1 MEIKQVDKSG
11 LTEIK
16 ELLLSYHLPV
26 EDLEEAGVKIFK
38 WREKDR
44 LVGCI
49 GLEKYSKHALLRSL
63 AVHPDF
69 TGKGIGK
76 EITGW
81 LLQESKNRGVKEM
94 YLLTET
100 AEAFFES
107 LSFEVVKREDIPEP
121 VKQSREFSELCPTS
135 AIAMMKK
142 I

>member
-1 MEIKQVDKSG
+1 MEIKQVNKPD
-11 LTEIK
+11 LADIK
-16 ELLLSYHLPV
+16 ELLRSYHLPV
-26 EDLEEAGVKIFK
+26 EDLEEPGVEIFE

-69 TGKGIGK
+69 RGKGIGK
-76 EITGW
+76 EITNW
-81 LLQESKNRGVKEM
+81 LFQESEKRGVKELF
-94 YLLTET
+94 LLTET
-100 AEAFFES
+100 AEVFFES

-121 VKQSREFSELCPTS
+121 VKQSREFSELCPSS